1 MSKLQIVTLIC
12 RGLGNFRKRNHICQ
26 ILKTTNVDVCFLQE
40 THVYNDKVADM
51 YSKDLGGKCYWS
63 FGTSRAKGVGI
74 WFKNNLNCEM
84 LLNRDVHGRCLSVTV
99 KINNV
104 IMKMINVYAPVIGK
118 ETFIFF
124 FI

>member
-1 MSKLQIVTLIC
+1 
-12 RGLGNFRKRNHICQ
+12 
-26 ILKTTNVDVCFLQE
+26 
-40 THVYNDKVADM
+40 M

-74 WFKNNLNCEM
+74 WFKENLNCEIL

-104 IMKMINVYAPVIGK
+104 VMKMINVYAPVIAK
-118 ETFIFF
+118 ERNISFLLYINFYLVATLPFWEETSIALQMFL
-124 FI
+124 